1 MYKDKRVRV
10 ARREGDV
17 SGRRRECLT
26 TNVARAEARAKI
38 WGSQS
43 AFPGI
48 KTRGASY
55 LSRKNLR
62 KFEQLACDG
71 LNS

>member
-1 MYKDKRVRV
+1 MYKDKSVRV

-38 WGSQS
+38 WGSHS
-43 AFPGI
+43 AFP
-48 KTRGASY
+48 GASY
-55 LSRKNLR
+55 LSRKNL
-62 KFEQLACDG
+62 
-71 LNS
+71 SSSSVTV

>member
-1 MYKDKRVRV
+1 MYKDKSVRV

-48 KTRGASY
+48 KTRSFVPVTE
-55 LSRKNLR
+55 